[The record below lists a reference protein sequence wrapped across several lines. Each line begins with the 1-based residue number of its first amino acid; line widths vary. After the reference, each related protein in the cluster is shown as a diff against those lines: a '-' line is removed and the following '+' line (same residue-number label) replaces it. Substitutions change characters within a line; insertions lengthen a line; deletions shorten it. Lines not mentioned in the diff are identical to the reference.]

1 MSHVSYGWICL
12 DHSLISERKKKEHVQ
27 TFTKPSRS
35 SVYSQTSVLC
45 VQSNGRKENS
55 KKINISV

>member
-12 DHSLISERKKKEHVQ
+12 DHSLISERKKEHVQ
-27 TFTKPSRS
+27 PFAKPSRS

-45 VQSNGRKENS
+45 VRSNGKKETS